1 MGAIF
6 PFWEKFT
13 EMEGK
18 SAFSVKMAEKAH
30 PDAPGPK
37 TPIIPK
43 EYQ

>member
-1 MGAIF
+1 MCAIF
-6 PFWEKFT
+6 PFWEEFP

-18 SAFSVKMAEKAH
+18 SDFPGKMAEKAH